1 MRGVAYIDI
10 TIDVDDYKL
19 NVRAAGVMTHN
30 GKVLVHRNVNSDHYA
45 LIGGRVEIGENSEDT
60 IKREIKEELGKKIE
74 ITGYISTIE
83 NFFEAKGSKYH
94 EIMFVHKIEFVNEED
109 KKIDYVMKNIEGKDY
124 LQYEWIE
131 LDRIEEYT
139 LLPKVLKEVLKENK
153 FPIHKIN
160 DELK

>member
-1 MRGVAYIDI
+1 MDI

-19 NVRAAGVMTHN
+19 NVRAAGVMIHN

-45 LIGGRVEIGENSEDT
+45 LIGGRVEIGESSENT
-60 IKREIKEELGKKIE
+60 IKREIKEELGKDIKITE
-74 ITGYISTIE
+74 YISTIE
-83 NFFEAKGSKYH
+83 NFFEIKGSKYH
-94 EIMFVHKIEFVNEED
+94 EIMFVYGIEFINEED

-153 FPIHKIN
+153 FPIHRIN